1 MKTHNKLINLSILVS
16 LLMALSITN
25 PTFANTSANVDEMY
39 NKQFTL
45 ETLRMSVEKMH
56 QEVYTRLKSIQ
67 ADKTDELKSEFVSQ

>member
-39 NKQFTL
+39 NKQFTQ